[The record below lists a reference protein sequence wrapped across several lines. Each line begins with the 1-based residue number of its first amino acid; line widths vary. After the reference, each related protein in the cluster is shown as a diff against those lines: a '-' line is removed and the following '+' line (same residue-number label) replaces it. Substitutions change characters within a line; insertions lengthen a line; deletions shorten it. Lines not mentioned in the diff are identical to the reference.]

1 MIFFEKASQAY
12 QFADGRPL
20 ARQASPRVRRSR
32 SKFRSL
38 NDRTKRRLPASR
50 LPIRPRSG
58 VSDCRAVALPLE
70 WTKGPQ
76 GRIPPASS
84 PGAARFQRLSVLAE
98 ISRACGSCRRRADIR
113 RRPWGVAKTRA
124 SESWFLEVFDDPVH
138 RSHFPAESNLRSRH
152 HGPARMSRRSVEFC
166 PCRKSPGTLPS
177 SPTPAGQRAWTLS
190 TPL

>member
-84 PGAARFQRLSVLAE
+84 PGKARFQRSSVIAE
-98 ISRACGSCRRRADIR
+98 VSRACASSRRRVNAR
-113 RRPWGVAKTRA
+113 RQPLGCSENPHPRVLNSLCRLSPQYRTRGTGG
-124 SESWFLEVFDDPVH
+124 LEF
-138 RSHFPAESNLRSRH
+138 
-152 HGPARMSRRSVEFC
+152 
-166 PCRKSPGTLPS
+166 RKSSISGPTA
-177 SPTPAGQRAWTLS
+177 SPTRSPV
-190 TPL
+190 